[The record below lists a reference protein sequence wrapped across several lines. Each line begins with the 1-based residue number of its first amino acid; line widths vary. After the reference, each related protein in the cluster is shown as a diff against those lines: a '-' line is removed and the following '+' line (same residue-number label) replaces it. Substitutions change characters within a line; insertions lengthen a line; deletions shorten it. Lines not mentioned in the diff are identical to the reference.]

1 LARLFAVGARKTN
14 DPPMSVQLRQ
24 VTAVVLAGGF
34 GTRVQHLLSGLPKP
48 MAPVAGRPFLEWVA
62 RYLGRQGVREIVIS
76 SGYKAPVAARHFANA
91 PLPGISIRCV
101 AETQPLGTAGGFLH
115 AARACPASP
124 AAWLVL
130 NGDSL
135 VFADLS
141 ASVRLLDDPQ
151 TAGVIVGLDVPDA
164 SRYGA
169 LALGPHN
176 TLAGFQEKHP
186 GRGIISAGIY
196 LLRPHLLAQFP
207 QRLPLSFETEVFPA
221 LTSRNASL
229 KVHVV
234 NAPFLDIG
242 TPETLPQAESFIRQ
256 NLDQFL

>member
-1 LARLFAVGARKTN
+1 MRIELN
-14 DPPMSVQLRQ
+14 EI
-24 VTAVVLAGGF
+24 TAIVLAGGF
-34 GTRVQHLLSGLPKP
+34 GTRVRHLLPGLPKP

-76 SGYKAPVAARHFANA
+76 TGYQAPVVAQHFASA
-91 PLPGISIRCV
+91 LLPGIHIRCV
-101 AETQPLGTAGGFLH
+101 AETEPLGTGGGFLH

-141 ASVRLLDDPQ
+141 AAVRLLDEQ
-151 TAGVIVGLDVPDA
+151 ETAGVIVGREVPDA

-169 LALGPHN
+169 LALGPDN
-176 TLAGFQEKHP
+176 TLAGFQEKRP
-186 GRGIISAGIY
+186 GRGIVSAGIY
-196 LLRPHLLAQFP
+196 LLRPGLLRQFP

-221 LTSRNASL
+221 LTSRHASL
-229 KVHVV
+229 KVQVV

-242 TPETLPQAESFIRQ
+242 TPDSLPQAESFIRQ
-256 NLDQFL
+256 NLEQFL

>member
-1 LARLFAVGARKTN
+1 MALLL
-14 DPPMSVQLRQ
+14 SQ
-24 VTAVVLAGGF
+24 VPAVVLAGGF
-34 GTRVQHLLSGLPKP
+34 GTRVRHLLSGLPKP

-76 SGYKAPVAARHFANA
+76 SGYKAPVAAQHFANA
-91 PLPGISIRCV
+91 PVPGVSIRCV
-101 AETQPLGTAGGFLH
+101 AEAEPLGTGGGFLH
-115 AARACPASP
+115 AARACLASP

-141 ASVRLLDDPQ
+141 ASARLLDEPETD
-151 TAGVIVGLDVPDA
+151 GVIVGREVPDA

-169 LALGPHN
+169 LAVGPHG
-176 TLAGFQEKHP
+176 TLAGFQEKRP
-186 GRGIISAGIY
+186 GPGIINAGVY
-196 LLRPHLLAQFP
+196 LLRSGLLRLFP
-207 QRLPLSFETEVFPA
+207 QRAPLSFETEVFPA
-221 LTSRNASL
+221 LTSRNACL
-229 KVHVV
+229 KVQVV

-242 TPETLPQAESFIRQ
+242 TPETLPQAESFIRH

>member
-1 LARLFAVGARKTN
+1 MRVELH
-14 DPPMSVQLRQ
+14 Q

-76 SGYKAPVAARHFANA
+76 SGYKAPVAARHFAGA
-91 PLPGISIRCV
+91 PVPGLSIRCV
-101 AETQPLGTAGGFLH
+101 AETEPLGTGGGFLH
-115 AARACPASP
+115 AVRACPASP

-135 VFADLS
+135 IFADLS
-141 ASVRLLDDPQ
+141 VSVGLLDEPETD
-151 TAGVIVGLDVPDA
+151 GVIVGREVPDA

-169 LALGPHN
+169 LALGPHH
-176 TLAGFQEKHP
+176 TLAGFQEKRP
-186 GRGIISAGIY
+186 GRGIINAGIY
-196 LLRPHLLAQFP
+196 LLRPGLLRLFP
-207 QRLPLSFETEVFPA
+207 QRVPLSLETEVFPA
-221 LTSRNASL
+221 LTSRNVCL
-229 KVHVV
+229 TVQVV

-242 TPETLPQAESFIRQ
+242 TPESLPQAESFIRQ

>member
-1 LARLFAVGARKTN
+1 MRVELHE
-14 DPPMSVQLRQ
+14 

-34 GTRVQHLLSGLPKP
+34 GTRVRHLLPGLPKP

-62 RYLGRQGVREIVIS
+62 RYLGRQGVREIVVS
-76 SGYKAPVAARHFANA
+76 TGYKASVAAEHFAST
-91 PLPGISIRCV
+91 PLAGLSIRCV
-101 AETQPLGTAGGFLH
+101 AETEPLGTAGGFVH
-115 AARACPASP
+115 AARACRACP

-141 ASVRLLDDPQ
+141 VAARLLDEPE
-151 TAGVIVGLDVPDA
+151 TAGVIVGREVPDA

-169 LALGPHN
+169 LALGPDN
-176 TLAGFQEKHP
+176 ALAGFQEKRP

-196 LLRPHLLAQFP
+196 LLRPELLREFP
-207 QRLPLSFETEVFPA
+207 QRAPLSFEQEVFPA
-221 LTSRNASL
+221 LTSREVCL
-229 KVHVV
+229 KVQVV

-242 TPETLPQAESFIRQ
+242 TPETLPEAESFIRQ
-256 NLDQFL
+256 HLDQFL